1 MQVDLSAF
9 RALVMLK
16 AGEVKAIGE
25 KNGFRVE
32 IGTAQLETEQGQ
44 PRVFKN
50 LTTLARFVKAQGV
63 GSLMLNLAQMPKVK
77 KAAAKATTPTTTK
90 KSTVKKMANA
100 T

>member
-9 RALVMLK
+9 RALVMAK
-16 AGEVKAIGE
+16 AGEVKAVGE

-32 IGTAQLETEQGQ
+32 VGQAQLETEQGQ

-63 GSLMLNLAQMPKVK
+63 SSLTLNLAQMPKVK
-77 KAAAKATTPTTTK
+77 KASAKIAAMP
-90 KSTVKKMANA
+90 VKKALSKKTPA
-100 T
+100 TV